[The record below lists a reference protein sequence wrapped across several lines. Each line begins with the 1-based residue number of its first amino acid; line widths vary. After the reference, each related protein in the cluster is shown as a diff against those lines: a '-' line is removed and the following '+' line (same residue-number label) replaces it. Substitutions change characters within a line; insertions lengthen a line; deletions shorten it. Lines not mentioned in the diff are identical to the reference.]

1 MQMNREEIWHLFAR
15 KLTGEAS
22 VEELQELEQYIQK
35 DSSLLYELM
44 MMQQFWEAAPEHDAE
59 YMEATYL
66 LHHQKMQKLGIEPG
80 NKGPSQ
86 EEGSVSLTSRSFV
99 RRNLIVASIVV
110 TGLLLSVYIF
120 VNNNHSGKLPAEQAQ
135 VAQNP
140 EVKQAETRNA
150 TKRKLELP
158 DGSTVWMNAGSKLN
172 YEKIEEG
179 ALREVYL
186 TGEAYFNV
194 KRNPKRP
201 FIIHTSTMDVRVL
214 GTEFNVKAYP
224 DDATVEASLIHGSV
238 EVFLKNNPGK
248 KYILKPDEKIVL
260 YKSQRV
266 EKAVAPEK
274 IKAVVLPG
282 VAIQKLTYVDGA
294 AVSKEA
300 AWTRNMLIFEDE
312 PFEEVARK
320 MERWFDVQFEFKN
333 KNRQQLRLKG
343 SFENETL
350 KQAIEALQFSTRF
363 NFIIEDRK
371 VIIY

>member
-1 MQMNREEIWHLFAR
+1 MLMNREKIWHLFAR

-22 VEELQELEQYIQK
+22 VEELHELEQHIQQ
-35 DSSLLYELM
+35 DSSLLYELK
-44 MMQQFWEAAPEHDAE
+44 MMQQFWEAAPDCDAE

-66 LHHQKMQKLGIEPG
+66 LHHQKMQKLGIELG
-80 NKGPSQ
+80 NTASSTEQ
-86 EEGSVSLTSRSFV
+86 ISISLTPRSFL
-99 RRNLIVASIVV
+99 RRNLILASVLV
-110 TGLLLSVYIF
+110 TGLLLSVYMLI
-120 VNNNHSGKLPAEQAQ
+120 NSNLSGKLPVQQKQLAQ
-135 VAQNP
+135 KP
-140 EVKQAETRNA
+140 EVKQAETANA
-150 TKRKLELP
+150 TKIKLQLP

-179 ALREVYL
+179 TLREVYL

-201 FIIHTSTMDVRVL
+201 FIIHTSTIDVRVL

-224 DDATVEASLIHGSV
+224 GDATVETSLIHGSV
-238 EVFLKNNPGK
+238 EVFLKNSSGK
-248 KYILKPDEKIVL
+248 KYILKPDEKLVL

-266 EKAVAPEK
+266 EKTVAPEK
-274 IKAVVLPG
+274 IKAIVMPG
-282 VAIQKLTYVDGA
+282 VAIQKLTYINGA

-320 MERWFDVQFEFKN
+320 MERWFDVEFEFKN

-363 NFIIEDRK
+363 NFVIEDRK

>member
-99 RRNLIVASIVV
+99 RRNLIIASIVV